1 MYSLIIKQG
10 LVVDGT
16 GKPERVAD
24 IAVEG
29 DKIVAVDAQIPTS
42 AHTVI
47 DAKGKIVAPGFVDAQ
62 NHSDSYW
69 QLFDNPSLDSLVTQG
84 YTTAVVGHCGASL
97 APLLSQEA
105 LLALQKWHSLEGT
118 NINWQTFGEFAEV
131 MASRRFGCN
140 IASLVGYSTLRR
152 GLMGDRVDPL
162 TVQEVAALKH
172 ALQDALDQGAFGL
185 STGLAYAHEVAESEV
200 ELYELAHVL
209 KKTGTLLS
217 IHLRN
222 EARDITGSVRE
233 AINLAQQ
240 AEIGVK
246 ISHLKIRNRANWD
259 KMDEVLDELELAWH
273 KGAKIHFDVY
283 PYTSIWQV
291 LYSYLPRWA
300 IAGGRHHILELLH
313 EPVQRNKILSALNN
327 SETSL
332 KELIIASA
340 ASNLQ
345 VTGKALGRLAADME
359 ISSEQALLKLIEN
372 GGSEVLVFDE
382 CLDGKEVEHFTNH
395 ALGFI
400 ATDGGGFALDT
411 KGRLVHPRCFGAA
424 PRFLRQA
431 LDTKAIPLPEAI
443 RKLTSGPAEAIGIK
457 NRGTIK
463 AGNYADLVVFDAAA
477 ITDQATLTNPYQLSA
492 GIEHVL
498 VNGRSA
504 VHRGQYIG
512 TDHGKFLTRSS

>member
-10 LVVDGT
+10 LVADGT

-24 IAVEG
+24 IAIEG
-29 DKIVAVDAQIPTS
+29 DKIVAVDGQITTG

-47 DAKGKIVAPGFVDAQ
+47 NAKGKVVAPGFIDAQ

-84 YTTAVVGHCGASL
+84 YTTALVGHCGASL

-105 LLALQKWHSLEGT
+105 LLALQKWHNLEGT
-118 NINWQTFGEFAEV
+118 NINWQTFGEFAGV
-131 MASRRFGCN
+131 MATRRFGCN

-152 GLMGDRVDPL
+152 GLVGDRVDPL
-162 TVQEVAALKH
+162 TAPETEALKRI
-172 ALQDALDQGAFGL
+172 LQDALEQGAFGM
-185 STGLAYAHEVAESEV
+185 STGLAYAHEVANSEV
-200 ELYELAHVL
+200 ELYELAQVL
-209 KKTGTLLS
+209 KKNDALLS

-222 EARDITGSVRE
+222 EARDITESVRE

-240 AEIGVK
+240 AEVNVK

-259 KMDEVLDELELAWH
+259 KMDEVITELETAWH

-291 LYSYLPRWA
+291 LYSYLPKWA
-300 IAGGRHHILELLH
+300 IAGGRRHILEQLR

-327 SETSL
+327 SQTSL
-332 KELIIASA
+332 KDLIIASA

-345 VTGKALGRLAADME
+345 VNGKSLGRLAADME
-359 ISSEQALLKLIEN
+359 ISSEEALLKLVEN

-382 CLDGKEVEHFTNH
+382 CLDAGQVAQFTNH

-431 LDTKAIPLPEAI
+431 IDGKTLPLGEAV
-443 RKLTSGPAEAIGIK
+443 RKLTGGPAEAAGIQG
-457 NRGTIK
+457 RGIIK
-463 AGNYADLVVFDAAA
+463 AGNYADIVIFDPAA
-477 ITDQATLTNPYQLSA
+477 IADRATLINPYQFSV
-492 GIEHVL
+492 GIEQVL
-498 VNGRSA
+498 VNGKAA
-504 VHRGQYIG
+504 VHQGQFIG
-512 TDHGKFLTRSS
+512 AENGKFLIRT